1 MYGRLVF
8 YFETSPLKRRLYFS
22 VWCTFLSQVRQEMS
36 IRIEDEKDRQGAKCQ
51 RGVQNAVY
59 NISRSPAPKPA
70 LVPASRLYFDIDICS
85 MKFCRKSH

>member
-1 MYGRLVF
+1 MF
-8 YFETSPLKRRLYFS
+8 YE
-22 VWCTFLSQVRQEMS
+22 VLSQVS
-36 IRIEDEKDRQGAKCQ
+36 LGLKEDEKDRQGAKCQ

-59 NISRSPAPKPA
+59 NSSRSPAPKPA